1 MAVLNAP
8 VAASSAYA
16 QRSWRDLDWP
26 SIFLVLVLSLWGVA
40 TVMSATRPSDSA
52 RLATTLTA
60 PATSGAGAAASTRA
74 AAAAPKN
81 TDAIKQAVWIALG
94 VCAIVLLSRI
104 DFQLLMHLQLP
115 VYLGSL
121 LTLVLLLV
129 LPSRLAPMINGAKS
143 WILLGPLGS
152 LQPSEFAKF
161 AVILSLS
168 AFLCRRQ
175 EKIREARTLL
185 LSLLYVAPFL
195 LLILKQPDFGTML
208 SVIVI
213 WFGTLFFGGARL
225 THLGLALLIGLSLF
239 GAAWKGGVLKPHQR
253 ERLAVF
259 LNPHPSRAVAKKEG
273 YQITQSQIA
282 IGGGQIGGQ
291 GYGKGMQNRA
301 DYVPEKT
308 TDFIFSVVAE
318 EFGFIGGA
326 ILLMLYLL
334 LLSRIAGIATSTDN
348 YFGVLIAGGF
358 ASLLAFHTIIN
369 LGMTM
374 RVMPLTGVP
383 LPFFSYGGSSYL
395 AFSMCLGMLQSI
407 ASRRRRILP
416 M

>member
-1 MAVLNAP
+1 MAVISAP
-8 VAASSAYA
+8 VAAPSAYGK
-16 QRSWRDLDWP
+16 RSWRDLDWI
-26 SIFLVLVLSLWGVA
+26 SLLLFLVLSLWGVA
-40 TVMSATRPSDSA
+40 TVVSATKPSQSA
-52 RLATTLTA
+52 LSSTTITA
-60 PATSGAGAAASTRA
+60 PTAISGAAASASTRA
-74 AAAAPKN
+74 AVPKN
-81 TDAIKQAVWIALG
+81 NDAVKQAVWVLLG
-94 VCAIVLLSRI
+94 VCAVLLLSRI
-104 DFQLLMHLQLP
+104 DYQLLMHLQLP
-115 VYLGSL
+115 VYLGSVL
-121 LTLVLLLV
+121 SLILLLV

-208 SVIVI
+208 TIIVI

-225 THLGLALLIGLSLF
+225 THLGLALLIGLTMF
-239 GAAWKGGVLKPHQR
+239 GVAWKTDILKPHQR

-259 LNPHPSRAVAKKEG
+259 LDPNPSRAVARKEG

-291 GYGKGMQNRA
+291 GFGKGMQNRA

-308 TDFIFSVVAE
+308 TDFVFSVVAE

-326 ILLMLYLL
+326 VLLLLYLL
-334 LLSRIAGIATSTDN
+334 LLSRIAGIAISTDN